1 MNSKLPGCSKAYNT
15 SLEKN
20 ITKHRLLECLHK
32 AHTGNYSEAEQV
44 WREIIID
51 EEEKMYMRHAKKI
64 CRKIKSC
71 RIAFL
76 PEAAI
81 WIRRVQVYKLLL
93 RYHKGKL
100 KNRGNLKQAARR
112 CNIPNPLSMSL
123 QEIAVRLE
131 ECKRECLFYHE
142 HGKRYQRRH
151 LEKRKQ
157 AALEEENKEAFNK
170 IGAIIRRKQQQDFWK
185 KLNYIT
191 GKKSECK
198 AQQQYR

>member
-1 MNSKLPGCSKAYNT
+1 M
-15 SLEKN
+15 
-20 ITKHRLLECLHK
+20 
-32 AHTGNYSEAEQV
+32 
-44 WREIIID
+44 
-51 EEEKMYMRHAKKI
+51 
-64 CRKIKSC
+64 
-71 RIAFL
+71 
-76 PEAAI
+76 
-81 WIRRVQVYKLLL
+81 YKLLL

-100 KNRGNLKQAARR
+100 KNRGNLKRAARR

-123 QEIAVRLE
+123 QEIAVRLK

-142 HGKRYQRRH
+142 HGKRYQQRH